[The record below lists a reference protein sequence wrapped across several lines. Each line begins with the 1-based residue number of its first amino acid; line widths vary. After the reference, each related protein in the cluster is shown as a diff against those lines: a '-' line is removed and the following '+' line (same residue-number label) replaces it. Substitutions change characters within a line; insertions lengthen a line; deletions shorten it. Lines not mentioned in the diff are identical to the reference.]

1 LNFVSKYS
9 HDMQAGRNHL
19 ENYKTSIITTEYGP
33 IEYIRRG
40 SGFPLLISH
49 GITGGFDQGLSLA
62 ATYIGGGYDTIAP
75 SRFGYLGTPLPKDGN
90 PKVQADA
97 YKCLLDKLDIEKA
110 IVFGNSAGGTSAIR
124 FALQHPDRCEGLI
137 LLSSTVPPNPSMPP
151 KPIMQMVFGF
161 DFIYWLTVTVFGRL
175 MLSMFLP
182 RSVRDRLTGAE
193 IKKIMQD
200 IFKSAMPITK
210 RTKGIINDMFVSNP
224 DINTGYQFDTIT
236 VPTLIIHDVDD
247 PAAKFSGAESMA
259 KQIPNSRLE
268 RFEGGGH
275 LLIGHEEII
284 KQLIQQFTNEL
295 LAHV

>member
-1 LNFVSKYS
+1 MNFISKYAD
-9 HDMQAGRNHL
+9 DMQVARNRL
-19 ENYKTSIITTEYGP
+19 RNYNTSTITTEYGQ

-40 SGFPLLISH
+40 SGSPLLISH

-62 ATYIGGGYDTIAP
+62 DTYIGGGYEIIAV
-75 SRFGYLGTPLPKDGN
+75 SRFGYLGTPLPKDGS

-97 YKCLLDKLDIEKA
+97 YKCLLDRLNLEKV

-124 FALQHPDRCEGLI
+124 FALQHPDRCKGLI

-151 KPIMQMVFGF
+151 KPIMQMVFGL
-161 DFIYWLTVTVFGRL
+161 DFIYWFMVTVLGGT
-175 MLSMFLP
+175 MLSMFVP
-182 RSVRDRLTGAE
+182 RSVRDRLTDTE

-200 IFKSAMPITK
+200 IFKSAMPISK
-210 RTKGIINDMFVSNP
+210 RTKGVVNDMFVANP
-224 DINTGYQFDTIT
+224 DINTGYPFDIIT

-259 KQIPNSRLE
+259 KQIPDSRLE

-275 LLIGHEEII
+275 LLIGHEGII
-284 KQLIQQFTNEL
+284 RERIRQFTSEL
-295 LAHV
+295 CG

>member
-1 LNFVSKYS
+1 LKFISKYA
-9 HDMQAGRNHL
+9 HDMQVGRNHL
-19 ENYKTSIITTEYGP
+19 RNYNTSTITTEYGQ

-40 SGFPLLISH
+40 SGSPLLVSH

-62 ATYIGGGYDTIAP
+62 DTYIGGGYEIIAV
-75 SRFGYLGTPLPKDGN
+75 SRFGYLGTPLPKDGS

-97 YKCLLDKLDIEKA
+97 YKCLLDRLNVEKV

-124 FALQHPDRCEGLI
+124 FALQHPDRCKGLI

-151 KPIMQMVFGF
+151 KPIMQMVFGL
-161 DFIYWLTVTVFGRL
+161 DFIYWFMVTVFGGT
-175 MLSMFLP
+175 MLSMFVP
-182 RSVRDRLTGAE
+182 RSVRDRLTDTE

-200 IFKSAMPITK
+200 IFKSAMPISK
-210 RTKGIINDMFVSNP
+210 RTKGVINDMFVSNP
-224 DINTGYQFDTIT
+224 DINTGYPFDMIT

-247 PAAKFSGAESMA
+247 PAAKFSGAEAMA

-275 LLIGHEEII
+275 LLIGHEDII
-284 KQLIQQFTNEL
+284 QKRIQQFTNEL
-295 LAHV
+295 